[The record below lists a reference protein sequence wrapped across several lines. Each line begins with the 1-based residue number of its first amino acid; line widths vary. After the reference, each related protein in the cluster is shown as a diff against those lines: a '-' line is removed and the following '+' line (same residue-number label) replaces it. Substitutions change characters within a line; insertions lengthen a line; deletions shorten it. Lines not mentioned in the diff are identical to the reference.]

1 MKRTGYKFP
10 HAAAYGEHIGQQI
23 VAAAKAAKKEG

>member
-10 HAAAYGEHIGQQI
+10 HAAAYGEHIGRQI
-23 VAAAKAAKKEG
+23 AAATKHAKKEG